1 MTTVYNGRQENTFEI
16 TNTKVAWIPTKD
28 PWSLNKCLHD
38 FSTERYGSTAD
49 RFSAK

>member
-1 MTTVYNGRQENTFEI
+1 MTIICNGKQENIWEI

-28 PWSLNKCLHD
+28 PWSLNKCLLD
-38 FSTERYGSTAD
+38 FSTEKYLSAAD